1 MLGGSCSPCCGPF
14 ACYRPAPLYIVAAY
28 TINGTDDGS
37 WPATPSSLNDYGG
50 MIPKFDGYGCNL
62 SAVCYKNT
70 SDRNYQTVSD
80 NGYSA
85 SYSTLQGSNESTW
98 RDESLKINAQI
109 SADNRGSDGGT
120 FIISTSLYFGV
131 VALAIEQNC
140 RYYKP
145 GNPAT
150 QENTFTTT
158 VRILAPQRDATVSAN
173 VLGQSLTLSPGEFT
187 KSYTTNDR
195 TGNALPITFTA
206 SRVPVV
212 YRSQTGALSQIV
224 QNISIN
230 LLGFLDDSLAS
241 VYAAPAGDYQNNLP
255 PL

>member
-70 SDRNYQTVSD
+70 NDKNYQTGG
-80 NGYSA
+80 NAGYSA
-85 SYSTLQGSNESTW
+85 SYSTLQDSNESSW
-98 RDESLKINAQI
+98 RDESLKLTAQI
-109 SADNRGSDGGT
+109 NADNRGSDGGN
-120 FIISTSLYFGV
+120 FRISTSLAFGV

-145 GNPAT
+145 GNQAT

-158 VRILAPQRDATVSAN
+158 VRISALQRDANVSAN

-195 TGNALPITFTA
+195 TGSALPITFTA
-206 SRVPVV
+206 NRVAYV
-212 YRSQTGALSQIV
+212 YRLPDGTLSQIV
-224 QNISIN
+224 QKISIN
-230 LLGFLDDSLAS
+230 LLGFLDDFLVS
-241 VYAAPAGDYQNNLP
+241 VYSAPAGDYQNNLP